1 MTAGAPGKLTPAT
14 FHGQAG
20 ETTRQCS
27 PFMIQI
33 DGIPKPRCG
42 SFASIGFPLAVIEP
56 ATTQSFE
63 PTPWLP
69 TMPWALSKPASE
81 VTSDP
86 VAARVARPAC
96 CSAVSN
102 AVGVMTGAFEP

>member
-1 MTAGAPGKLTPAT
+1 
-14 FHGQAG
+14 
-20 ETTRQCS
+20 
-27 PFMIQI
+27 MIQI

-56 ATTQSFE
+56 ATTQSFD

-81 VTSDP
+81 VTCEP
-86 VAARVARPAC
+86 AAVRLSRPAC
-96 CSAVSN
+96 WSAVRS
-102 AVGVMTGAFEP
+102 AVGVMTGAFGS